1 MGIVFY
7 SSVQEVHLVLVIPST
22 IIIIFLFRSI
32 YKTIDRTNQDLTRFL
47 QSIKYS
53 DFSQTFSSKQLGKS
67 FDELYASFN
76 EVMDKFRKTR
86 GEKEEQNRYLQTVLR
101 HVGVGLIAFQTDGK
115 IEFVNQ
121 AARRL
126 LGIKDISHLNILNQF
141 DDKLSLKLLSMKS
154 GDRETIKIYDETDVL
169 QLIVYATEFKM
180 RDSLIKLVS
189 VQNIQSELEEKEFES
204 WQKLIRVLTHEIMN
218 SITPISSL
226 SSTVNNMLAN
236 GDPNDLKTED
246 VEDIKNA
253 LTAIHRRSD
262 GLIKFVENY
271 RSLTKIPKPDFQI
284 ISIQSL
290 FERLNEFLSND
301 LKENKVTLTS
311 EVNPSSL
318 ELTADQVMIEQVL
331 INMIIN
337 SIQALQ
343 GKSDKTIT
351 LSSNMNDKGRVVIKI
366 HDNGTGI
373 PPEVQEKIF
382 IPFFSTKS
390 SGSGIGLSLARQILR
405 AHGGNIRVQSKPN
418 EGTTFSL
425 FF

>member
-1 MGIVFY
+1 
-7 SSVQEVHLVLVIPST
+7 
-22 IIIIFLFRSI
+22 
-32 YKTIDRTNQDLTRFL
+32 
-47 QSIKYS
+47 
-53 DFSQTFSSKQLGKS
+53 
-67 FDELYASFN
+67 
-76 EVMDKFRKTR
+76 
-86 GEKEEQNRYLQTVLR
+86 
-101 HVGVGLIAFQTDGK
+101 
-115 IEFVNQ
+115 
-121 AARRL
+121 
-126 LGIKDISHLNILNQF
+126 
-141 DDKLSLKLLSMKS
+141 
-154 GDRETIKIYDETDVL
+154 
-169 QLIVYATEFKM
+169 
-180 RDSLIKLVS
+180 
-189 VQNIQSELEEKEFES
+189 
-204 WQKLIRVLTHEIMN
+204 
-218 SITPISSL
+218 
-226 SSTVNNMLAN
+226 
-236 GDPNDLKTED
+236 
-246 VEDIKNA
+246 
-253 LTAIHRRSD
+253 
-262 GLIKFVENY
+262 
-271 RSLTKIPKPDFQI
+271 
-284 ISIQSL
+284 